1 MQGERE
7 RQCILN
13 KMDIFVKPC
22 SHTVTVISSCDL
34 LSSPSL
40 LVEDLRIGGGSP
52 GLIKVIK

>member
-22 SHTVTVISSCDL
+22 SHTVTVILSYAL
-34 LSSPSL
+34 LSRRSL
-40 LVEDLRIGGGSP
+40 LVQDLQD
-52 GLIKVIK
+52 